1 MPGQSTYPGHEAE
14 EQIAMNAQKTA
25 VVVDSGCDVSPEF
38 REKYDIRLL
47 PFKVRYPEKE
57 YLDAVDID
65 PMMVYRRFP
74 SEIPTTSTPSPG
86 DVVDLMKGLKEE
98 GFENVFV
105 FCISDKLSGTYNTV
119 RMVKESYDLGMN
131 IRPVDTLNISV
142 ACGLVAIWAADSLAQ
157 GKSFEEVD
165 KGLDDV
171 IRRSTVMFYM
181 DTLDYL
187 KHGGRIGHVE
197 YMAAQLLHIRPI
209 IACGADGSYLTV
221 AKLRGGR
228 QARKRLMEE
237 VKKYAAGRKCWFI
250 VAEGDGH
257 QAAMEAM
264 DMLKK
269 EYPGSTVLYDIQIA
283 ASLAVNTGS
292 GLLGIG
298 ILPLD

>member
-1 MPGQSTYPGHEAE
+1 
-14 EQIAMNAQKTA
+14 MNKQKTA

-74 SEIPTTSTPSPG
+74 GEIPTTSTPSPG
-86 DVVDLMKGLKEE
+86 DVVELMKELKEE

-119 RMVKESYDLGMN
+119 RMVSESYQLGLN
-131 IRPVDTLNISV
+131 VRPVDTLNISV
-142 ACGLVAIWAADSLAQ
+142 ACALTAIWAADQLAQ
-157 GKSFEEVD
+157 GSSFAAVESQ
-165 KGLDDV
+165 LDEI

-181 DTLDYL
+181 DSLDYL
-187 KHGGRIGHVE
+187 KHGGRIGRVE
-197 YMAAQLLHIRPI
+197 YMAAQLLRIRPI
-209 IACGADGSYLTV
+209 IACNEDGTYITV

-228 QARKRLMEE
+228 QAKNRLMDE
-237 VKKYAAGRKCWFI
+237 VRKYAAGRKCWFI

-257 QAAMEAM
+257 EAAMEAVRT
-264 DMLKK
+264 LKE
-269 EYPGSTVLYDIQIA
+269 EYPDSEVLYELQIA

-298 ILPLD
+298 ILPLE

>member
-1 MPGQSTYPGHEAE
+1 
-14 EQIAMNAQKTA
+14 MNKQKTA

-38 REKYDIRLL
+38 RQKYDIRLL

-74 SEIPTTSTPSPG
+74 GEIPTTSTPSPG
-86 DVVDLMKGLKEE
+86 DVVELMKGLKEE

-119 RMVKESYDLGMN
+119 RMVSESYQLGLN
-131 IRPVDTLNISV
+131 VRPVDTLNISV
-142 ACGLVAIWAADSLAQ
+142 ACALTAIWAADQLVQ
-157 GKSFEEVD
+157 GSSFEAVESQ
-165 KGLDDV
+165 LDEI

-181 DTLDYL
+181 DSLDYL
-187 KHGGRIGHVE
+187 KHGGRIGRVE
-197 YMAAQLLHIRPI
+197 YMAAQLL
-209 IACGADGSYLTV
+209 
-221 AKLRGGR
+221 KN
-228 QARKRLMEE
+228 RLMDE
-237 VKKYAAGRKCWFI
+237 VRKYAAGRKCWFI

-257 QAAMEAM
+257 EAAMEAVRT
-264 DMLKK
+264 LKE
-269 EYPGSTVLYDIQIA
+269 EYPDSEVLYELQIA

-298 ILPLD
+298 ILPLE

>member
-1 MPGQSTYPGHEAE
+1 
-14 EQIAMNAQKTA
+14 MNKQKTA
-25 VVVDSGCDVSPEF
+25 VVVDSGCDVSPE
-38 REKYDIRLL
+38 
-47 PFKVRYPEKE
+47 FKVRYPEKE

-74 SEIPTTSTPSPG
+74 GEIPTTSTPSPG
-86 DVVDLMKGLKEE
+86 DVVELMKGLKEE

-119 RMVKESYDLGMN
+119 RMVSESYQLGLN

-142 ACGLVAIWAADSLAQ
+142 ACALIAIWAADQLAQ
-157 GKSFEEVD
+157 GSSFETVD
-165 KGLDDV
+165 SRLDEM

-181 DTLDYL
+181 DSLDYL
-187 KHGGRIGHVE
+187 KHGGRIGRVE
-197 YMAAQLLHIRPI
+197 YMAAQLLI
-209 IACGADGSYLTV
+209 TV

-228 QARKRLMEE
+228 QAKNRLMDE
-237 VKKYAAGRKCWFI
+237 VRKYAAGRKCWFI

-257 QAAMEAM
+257 EAAMEAVRT
-264 DMLKK
+264 LKE
-269 EYPGSTVLYDIQIA
+269 EYPDSEVLYELQIA

-298 ILPLD
+298 ILPLE

>member
-1 MPGQSTYPGHEAE
+1 
-14 EQIAMNAQKTA
+14 MNEQKTA

-38 REKYDIRLL
+38 RKKYDIRLL

-86 DVVDLMKGLKEE
+86 DVVDLLKGLKEE
-98 GFENVFV
+98 GFEKVFV

-119 RMVKESYDLGMN
+119 RMVTDSYDLGLKV
-131 IRPVDTLNISV
+131 RPVDTLNISI
-142 ACGLVAIWAADSLAQ
+142 ASGLVAIWAADQLSS
-157 GKSFEEVD
+157 GKAFEQVEC
-165 KGLDDV
+165 GLDEI
-171 IRRSTVMFYM
+171 IRKSTVMFYM

-197 YMAAQLLHIRPI
+197 YMAAQFLRIRPI
-209 IACGADGSYLTV
+209 IACGDDGAYVTV

-237 VKKYAAGRKCWFI
+237 VKKYIAGRKCWLV

-257 QAAMEAM
+257 EAAMEAM
-264 DMLKK
+264 QALKA
-269 EYPGSTVLYDIQIA
+269 EYPDCQILYDIQIA

-298 ILPLD
+298 VLPL